1 MYVRALRTNRGG
13 EFLSNE
19 FITFCEE
26 QGIRRELIAP
36 YTLERNGV
44 VERKNRTMVEMA
56 RSMLKARGVPN
67 RFWCEAVAT
76 VVYILNVSPTKA
88 FMNMTPLKAWRR
100 KKPSVSHM
108 RIFGCTTYAL
118 VDLRT
123 KLDDKFVK
131 CVFIGYATQ
140 SKAYRLYNPLTGKII
155 VNRNVVFDE
164 DAGWVWEEC
173 EISQSVQQK
182 SVNFDGL
189 EEVSNVPQNDHTPSP
204 PSMPSSQ
211 GSLTPSSQVSSSSS
225 SDFAPRRYKS
235 LADLYENCDFALMAA
250 DPTCFEEAKKKWSGK
265 MQ

>member
-1 MYVRALRTNRGG
+1 MYVRALRTDRGG

-26 QGIRRELIAP
+26 QGIRRELTAP
-36 YTLERNGV
+36 YTLEQKGV
-44 VERKNRTMVEMA
+44 AERKNRIVVEMA
-56 RSMLKARGVPN
+56 RSMIKARGVPN

-76 VVYILNVSPTKA
+76 AVYILNVSPTKA
-88 FMNMTPLKAWRR
+88 FMNMTPLEAWRR
-100 KKPSVSHM
+100 KKLSVSHL

-123 KLDDKFVK
+123 KLDDKSVK

-173 EISQSVQQK
+173 EISK
-182 SVNFDGL
+182 SV
-189 EEVSNVPQNDHTPSP
+189 
-204 PSMPSSQ
+204 
-211 GSLTPSSQVSSSSS
+211 
-225 SDFAPRRYKS
+225 
-235 LADLYENCDFALMAA
+235 
-250 DPTCFEEAKKKWSGK
+250 
-265 MQ
+265 

>member
-1 MYVRALRTNRGG
+1 MYVRALRIDRGG

-36 YTLERNGV
+36 YTPKKNGV
-44 VERKNRTMVEMA
+44 AERKNRIVVEMA
-56 RSMLKARGVPN
+56 RSMIKARGVPN
-67 RFWCEAVAT
+67 RFWYEAVAT
-76 VVYILNVSPTKA
+76 AVYIFNVSHTKA
-88 FMNMTPLKAWRR
+88 VMNMTPLEAWRR
-100 KKPSVSHM
+100 KKLSVSHL

-118 VDLRT
+118 VDLWT
-123 KLDDKFVK
+123 KLDDKSIK

-155 VNRNVVFDE
+155 VSTNVVFDE

-250 DPTCFEEAKKKWSGK
+250 DPTCFEEAKKK
-265 MQ
+265 